1 MLKDLVE
8 QITNDPAIIEKWKSL
23 VAKDLKA
30 FTKRT
35 NPFRQMNVS
44 NFYFYVDTKSF
55 TYSIVL
61 QGVKPNA
68 ARVRGFGAPIDKRE
82 LAPKPIHIKTE
93 YGWRTVNTERKTS
106 NELGVKPLDIKYYG
120 VSKTPS
126 KYFGL
131 KRGGKAM
138 AFGLSD
144 DKAIPIYSDTGLV
157 EWIVDDNL
165 DELERILAEAGFKAI
180 DGGLQ

>member
-8 QITNDPAIIEKWKSL
+8 KITNDPAIIEKWKNI

-35 NPFRQMNVS
+35 NPFRQMTAS

-68 ARVRGFGAPIDKRE
+68 ARARGFGAPVDKRE
-82 LAPKPIHIKTE
+82 SVKP
-93 YGWRTVNTERKTS
+93 YPAFFDGGWHTVTTQRMTANS
-106 NELGVKPLDIKYYG
+106 MGVKALDISYYG
-120 VSKTPS
+120 ISRNPTKF
-126 KYFGL
+126 FGL

-144 DKAIPIYSDTGLV
+144 SKAVPVYSDTGLV
-157 EWIVDDNL
+157 EWIVDNNM